1 MQKTHKLL
9 MQTRDLETFLA
20 VAASGSITKA
30 ADVLGR
36 SQPSVTRTIQ
46 DLEAELGFGLLLRIG
61 RRVQLSDE
69 GVAFE
74 EEARRLL
81 MSFTELAARA
91 KLIAGGAGR
100 ILQIVTT
107 SAIGT
112 GLIPAAMAELEGVE
126 LPHETHLGQFLPS
139 VVAQELRS
147 GRAEIGFSSLP
158 LSTPGLDVLRLYAA
172 PDVVALREDDALAGL
187 EVVPLSAFAGRRLVT
202 LLDPLRFQA
211 HVARA
216 LAARGVESGPVI
228 RTNIAYGA
236 LQIVRRTGV
245 AAIIDPLTAYGL
257 DLPNVVI
264 RPLDTVIRFY
274 WGVLAPE
281 KRPLRPVATALMN
294 AVEAVARRS
303 IGGFEK
309 LDPALAGQLVADPL
323 SAADHGSV
331 G

>member
-1 MQKTHKLL
+1 ME
-9 MQTRDLETFLA
+9 TRDLQTFLA

-30 ADVLGR
+30 ADMLGR

-46 DLEAELGFGLLLRIG
+46 DLETELGFQLLHRVG
-61 RRVQLSDE
+61 RRVQLSEE

-91 KLIAGGAGR
+91 KTIAAGKGR

-112 GLIPAAMAELEGVE
+112 GLIPTAMAELKNVE

-139 VVAQELRS
+139 IVAQELRS

-158 LSTPGLDVLRLYAA
+158 LDTPGLDVLRLYSA
-172 PDVVALREDDALAGL
+172 PDVVVLRKDDALADL
-187 EVVPLSAFAGRRLVT
+187 DVVPLSAFAGRRLAT
-202 LLDPLRFQA
+202 LLNPLRFQL

-216 LAARGVESGPVI
+216 LAARGIETGPVI

-236 LQIVRRTGV
+236 LQLVRQTGL
-245 AAIIDPLTAYGL
+245 AAIVDPVTAYGL
-257 DLPNVVI
+257 NLPDVVI
-264 RPLDTVIRFY
+264 RPIDVTVPFY
-274 WGVLAPE
+274 WGVLAAE
-281 KRPLRPVATALMN
+281 KRPLRPVAQALME
-294 AVEAVARRS
+294 AVEAVAERS
-303 IGGFEK
+303 IVGFKK
-309 LDPALAGQLVADPL
+309 LDPALAGQLVTGPQSSTDGGAE
-323 SAADHGSV
+323 
-331 G
+331 